1 MPTWTPAAD
10 HNGGMG
16 RWQVGTM
23 ALLGALVLT
32 GCAGSHP
39 QPDHQVLVF
48 STGDGTATISVGT
61 PGDDEAALVAVAG
74 ALELGN
80 IETIAPSSPDLR
92 LDGATAT
99 LVDVDRS
106 SVRVRMPDIRSALT
120 ANGAPADA
128 PVFVSVCTS
137 ARTGRSAGADIELAH
152 LDSCA
157 TWASDRARDPARAEA
172 VITFEDRASPAR
184 ASAVFLALLALVGL
198 SLAVLSFTARSPRR
212 GGFAYLGTWLLVF
225 VSAGV
230 SAVGWMFAY
239 RLDRPWAET
248 GQVFDRELA
257 GSARALALTALLAG
271 VLLPTVVALAGRRV
285 TRRRWRG

>member
-1 MPTWTPAAD
+1 MAAF
-10 HNGGMG
+10 
-16 RWQVGTM
+16 V
-23 ALLGALVLT
+23 ALVLV

-39 QPDHQVLVF
+39 QPDHQVLVY
-48 STGDGTATISVGT
+48 TLGDGTATVSVGT
-61 PGDDEAALVAVAG
+61 PADDEIAVRTVAEAL
-74 ALELGN
+74 ALGRV
-80 IETIAPSSPDLR
+80 ETIAPTDPELR
-92 LDGATAT
+92 LDGASAS

-106 SVRVRMPDIRSALT
+106 RITVRMPEVRAAL
-120 ANGAPADA
+120 AAAGMPVDA
-128 PVFVSVCTS
+128 PVWVSVCTS
-137 ARTGRSAGADIELAH
+137 ARTGRATGADIELAH

-157 TWASDRARDPARAEA
+157 TWASDRARDPDGAEA
-172 VITFEDRASPAR
+172 VITFEDRPSPAR
-184 ASAVFLALLALVGL
+184 ASAVFLALLASGGVA
-198 SLAVLSFTARSPRR
+198 LAVLSFTARSPRR

-230 SAVGWMFAY
+230 SAVSLMFAY

-271 VLLPTVVALAGRRV
+271 VVLPSLIALAGRRV